1 MKVYSIGIFKVA
13 QGSKPVLLSIVYELS
28 SFGFFQRGS
37 VKEVSLFVSRE
48 TAGRT
53 NVGERVSM
61 EHTQTQ
67 KVCHTTVD
75 AKGIGCTVL
84 TDSEYPSRVAHN
96 LIRVSMEEFYKAHPE
111 QEWKGIQAD
120 TELPTPQLDQ
130 LLLKYQNPEE
140 ADPMMNLQKNL
151 DDTITIVKKT
161 VEQLGQRG
169 EKLEEIAA
177 KSDDLSFQ
185 SKAFMNNAERM
196 NKCCGYV

>member
-1 MKVYSIGIFKVA
+1 MKVYSIGIFKVTP
-13 QGSKPVLLSIVYELS
+13 GGKPVLLSIVYELS

-48 TAGRT
+48 TVGRT
-53 NVGERVSM
+53 GVNERVSM

-75 AKGIGCTVL
+75 SKGLGCTVL
-84 TDSEYPSRVAHN
+84 TDSEYPGRVAHS
-96 LIRVSMEEFYKAHPE
+96 LIRLALDEFNKVHNESVWRA
-111 QEWKGIQAD
+111 INTD
-120 TELPTPQLDQ
+120 TELPTPALEQLI
-130 LLLKYQNPEE
+130 LKYQNPHE

-151 DDTITIVKKT
+151 DETITIVKKT

-169 EKLEEIAA
+169 EKLEDIAS

-185 SKAFMNNAERM
+185 SKAFMQNAERM

>member
-1 MKVYSIGIFKVA
+1 MKVYSIGLFKVVP
-13 QGSKPVLLSIVYELS
+13 GNKPVLLNIVYELS

-48 TAGRT
+48 TIGRT

-61 EHTQTQ
+61 EHTQSQ
-67 KVCHTTVD
+67 KVCHTTLD
-75 AKGIGCTVL
+75 SKGLGCSVL
-84 TDSEYPSRVAHN
+84 TDSEYPGRVAHT
-96 LIRVSMEEFYKAHPE
+96 LIRICLEEFHKAHPE
-111 QEWKGIQAD
+111 SEWRGAQTDI
-120 TELPTPQLDQ
+120 ELSTPAIDQ
-130 LLLKYQNPEE
+130 LLLKYQNPET

-151 DDTITIVKKT
+151 DETITIVKKT

-169 EKLEEIAA
+169 EKLDDLAA

>member
-1 MKVYSIGIFKVA
+1 MKVYSIGLFKVVP
-13 QGSKPVLLSIVYELS
+13 GNKPVLLNIVYELS

-48 TAGRT
+48 TVGRT

-75 AKGIGCTVL
+75 SKGLGCSVL
-84 TDSEYPSRVAHN
+84 TDSEYPGRVAHT
-96 LIRVSMEEFYKAHPE
+96 LIRICLEEFYKVHPE
-111 QEWKGIQAD
+111 SEWRGLQSD
-120 TELPTPQLDQ
+120 VELQTPALDQ
-130 LLLKYQNPEE
+130 LLLKYQNPET

-151 DDTITIVKKT
+151 DETITIVKKT

-169 EKLEEIAA
+169 EKLDDLAA